1 MGGEGR
7 GNRLFEFLLCLS
19 SGGFRVKGLQRC
31 RMSVLLW
38 RSQGFVYEVY
48 QYDVFVRFQ
57 GLELQRLQGFRF
69 ACRVLQRRSEPENP
83 QVKTRL
89 HLFTKMT
96 PWSLLGNGG
105 MDPYSSPYIILYIIH
120 SPIPYYRQMSSSS
133 QS

>member
-1 MGGEGR
+1 MCVRVWVRVCVCVCVCVCVSLCLCVCVSVFSVVGRGGAQEVGGRVGGEGR

-19 SGGFRVKGLQRC
+19 SGGFRGKGLQRC

-69 ACRVLQRRSEPENP
+69 GAWCLQSPATSFRARKP
-83 QVKTRL
+83 
-89 HLFTKMT
+89 
-96 PWSLLGNGG
+96 
-105 MDPYSSPYIILYIIH
+105 SS
-120 SPIPYYRQMSSSS
+120 
-133 QS
+133 